1 MTSLLRVLIVAISR
15 INAADT
21 ANNALLLRNLL
32 STWPKE
38 NLAQIYSGGS
48 NGDQGFFGHQYQL
61 TADDRRLGKFFVKL
75 KKEQVSDLRSSFAD
89 NQITSTSGASL
100 LSRVKSTVGSF
111 IQDSGLYELIFK
123 VKPSEQLFDWVREF
137 DPDIILA
144 QGYNLSFTWLPLMLK
159 RELNKPLAFYNS
171 DDWPTYL
178 YSSRKGLYAIT
189 APFVRSIVAR
199 STNDLIASVDVPF
212 AFNDMMGE
220 EYERRYGKTFT
231 TLMHCDDPERFIR
244 AESIRLQPPEV
255 KSIIATGA
263 FDDSRWPLL
272 LDLEQACQRLND
284 MGIPTRA
291 TVLATRIS
299 EEGFRMVKSCRFVKL
314 QDDPGHEMLPSYLKG
329 ADLLYLPETF
339 DPEVAHGYKYSIS
352 TKAHLFMFSQ
362 KPILVYGHRACG
374 LVQYADRYGWAYVV
388 KERDSG
394 ILAAQ
399 FGSLLTDNEIRKD
412 LIRKSSLVAN
422 LNNNS
427 EVVRK
432 VFCEKLLSVYSG
444 PQF

>member
-1 MTSLLRVLIVAISR
+1 
-15 INAADT
+15 
-21 ANNALLLRNLL
+21 
-32 STWPKE
+32 
-38 NLAQIYSGGS
+38 
-48 NGDQGFFGHQYQL
+48 
-61 TADDRRLGKFFVKL
+61 LGKFFVKL
-75 KKEQVSDLRSSFAD
+75 KKEQVSDLHSSFAD
-89 NQITSTSGASL
+89 DQITSTSGANL

-231 TLMHCDDPERFIR
+231 TLMHCDDPLRFLR

-362 KPILVYGHRACG
+362 RPILVYGHPACG
-374 LVQYADRYGWAYVV
+374 LVRYAERDGWASVV
-388 KERDSG
+388 EEQSIALLVKYLRS
-394 ILAAQ
+394 ILLDNEHCKQRVQLANQIVMRNNDCATVRNI
-399 FGSLLTDNEIRKD
+399 FYSSLLTTSHNR
-412 LIRKSSLVAN
+412 
-422 LNNNS
+422 
-427 EVVRK
+427 
-432 VFCEKLLSVYSG
+432 
-444 PQF
+444 